1 MRTLVIGSA
10 ERTVM
15 NTVCWQV
22 NAVCVGLSLWVAGL
36 TGVFGDDVHL
46 SLLDS
51 LVFSSL
57 LAAVD
62 PVAVLAV
69 FQTLHINDVLH
80 VVVFGE
86 SLLNDSISVVRV
98 ISIRHLL
105 GTALLTTLLT
115 HWPGRLKALAVHR
128 LTSPD
133 VRCNSLA
140 QVSLNR

>member
-1 MRTLVIGSA
+1 M
-10 ERTVM
+10 
-15 NTVCWQV
+15 
-22 NAVCVGLSLWVAGL
+22 CVGLSLWVAGL
-36 TGVFGDDVHL
+36 TGVFGVDVQL

-69 FQTLHINDVLH
+69 FQTLHVNDVLH

-98 ISIRHLL
+98 ISMRYFTIDTTGCL
-105 GTALLTTLLT
+105 GGAAVRRRT
-115 HWPGRLKALAVHR
+115 HDRKVAGSTPGRGAIKSTR
-128 LTSPD
+128 STQLTIPSG
-133 VRCNSLA
+133 
-140 QVSLNR
+140 